1 MSNTFVF
8 DDEEPQPGM
17 GAPAPEPIEPEQP
30 EGGEGNNRTFL
41 IAAIALGGIV
51 LLSLI
56 CMAVF
61 ALFILP
67 GQRATAQA
75 TSDANLAAVAVATN
89 VSMETQVAA
98 LFTAT
103 LAPSETSVP
112 LPTETPVLAIALSTS
127 TTIPTIEP
135 ATATFEAMQTKV
147 AINLLTSA
155 PASADSGTPTAGANS
170 GTVAAGKPG
179 TSGSAPGVAGTPVAL
194 LSAAEATGTVAAQ
207 GTSTALGTPRM
218 PASGFADGV
227 GLPGLFVI
235 SIILFAVILLAR
247 RLRQSPMAH

>member
-1 MSNTFVF
+1 MANTFVF
-8 DDEEPQPGM
+8 DDDESQPGM
-17 GAPAPEPIEPEQP
+17 GAPVPESTEPEQP

-67 GQRATAQA
+67 GQKASAQA
-75 TSDANLAAVAVATN
+75 TSEANLAAVALATN

-103 LAPSETSVP
+103 LAPSETPLP
-112 LPTETPVLAIALSTS
+112 LPTETPVVFIAA
-127 TTIPTIEP
+127 PTASAVPTLEP

-147 AINLLTSA
+147 AENLLTSVPA
-155 PASADSGTPTAGANS
+155 AAAASATSTVSSVGRGTPR
-170 GTVAAGKPG
+170 AAI
-179 TSGSAPGVAGTPVAL
+179 
-194 LSAAEATGTVAAQ
+194 SAADSTGTAASQ
-207 GTSTALGTPRM
+207 GTSVALGTPRM
-218 PASGFADGV
+218 PATGFADGV
-227 GLPGLFVI
+227 GLPGLFVL
-235 SIILFAVILLAR
+235 SIILVAVILLAR